1 MYAIDQ
7 QNDHRTQQRAKLYR
21 DTYSAFSR
29 WAEGY
34 GVIQHR
40 DETQVRVFDLCQ
52 QLLCTGRFKQIDEI
66 LGILSAADRLASAS
80 MWLVVHMTYSS
91 RVDFSGNALD
101 PDDFKPNPQG
111 HTGGSLNMVPAYVGY
126 MVANRLAGIT
136 RSWLMGQGHCVA
148 AIDATNVLLQNLYQ
162 EQSARYPLSDEGLT
176 QLVQDFYSYAITDDG
191 RPGVPLGSH
200 VNPHTAGGLIEGGYL
215 GFAELQYVHMPLP
228 GERLVAF
235 LSDGAFEEQ
244 RGSDWASRW
253 WRAEDCG
260 LVTPVMIANGR
271 RIDQRSTMYQQ
282 GGLSWFYEHLE
293 QNDFHPIAIDGR
305 DPAAFIWGVFE
316 SEARLEACSAH
327 IREGH
332 MHYPVKLPY
341 LIAETEKGYGFY
353 GAGTNAAHGTP
364 LPGNPSRDEQSR
376 KLFNDHVAKL
386 FLPRSE
392 LDQAIAQIAQHDSDD
407 RVQEKN
413 HALCMRNVTLQPPTE
428 PHWHTESEQLSP
440 MAAVDTRF
448 CEWHWSNPDRR
459 VRLGN
464 PDELRSNRMGK
475 TLDLLKHRVLKPE
488 QGVAESIHGSVITAL
503 NEEAVVNAA
512 LGNKGGLN
520 LVVSYEA
527 FAMKMI
533 GALRQDIIFARHQK
547 TLGRAPGWLSVPIIA
562 TSHLWENGKNEQ
574 SHQDSAFGEVLL
586 GEMSDMARVVYPADA
601 NSAVACLDACY
612 QTQGQIWG
620 MTIPKNEV
628 VTEFTPKQAAQ
639 LVEQGALT
647 LDKADGAQVQ
657 LVAVGAYQLG
667 VCQAVKRALAEENIQ
682 CSVTYLLEPGRFRQ
696 PRDSY
701 EQAHVCDVA
710 TRVSLF
716 PDDIQL
722 RIFVSH
728 LRPETLLGV
737 CRPLDLGID
746 RCVAFGYCNQG
757 GTLNTAG
764 LLRANGCDAQSIT
777 TVVMQQ
783 INKGEAWNG

>member
-21 DTYSAFSR
+21 DTYPSFGR

-52 QLLCTGRFKQIDEI
+52 QLLCTGRFKQIDEV
-66 LGILSAADRLASAS
+66 LEILSAADRLASAA
-80 MWLVVHMTYSS
+80 MWLVVHMTYSN
-91 RVDFSGNALD
+91 RVDFSGSALD
-101 PDDFKPNPQG
+101 ADDFKSNPQG

-148 AIDATNVLLQNLYQ
+148 AIDAVNVLLQNLYP
-162 EQSARYPLSDEGLT
+162 EQSERYPLSDEGLT
-176 QLVQDFYSYAITDDG
+176 QLARDFYSYAIADDG

-200 VNPHTAGGLIEGGYL
+200 VNPHTAGGMIEGGYL

-305 DPAAFIWGVFE
+305 DPAAFIWGIFE

-364 LPGNPSRDEQSR
+364 LPGNPSSDERSR
-376 KLFNDHVAKL
+376 NLFNEHAAKL

-392 LDQAIAQIAQHDSDD
+392 LELAISQIAQHEADN
-407 RVQEKN
+407 RVPEKH
-413 HALCMRNVTLQPPTE
+413 HALCMRNVRLQSPTE
-428 PHWHTESEQLSP
+428 PQWHTEGDPTSP

-448 CEWHWSNPDRR
+448 CEWHLGNPDRR
-459 VRLGN
+459 VRIGN

-503 NEEAVVNAA
+503 NEEAVVSAA
-512 LGNKGGLN
+512 LANKGGLN

-533 GALRQDIIFARHQK
+533 GALRQEIIFARHQK
-547 TLGRAPGWLSVPIIA
+547 SLGRAPGWLSVPVIV

-586 GEMSDMARVVYPADA
+586 GEMSDIARVVYPADA

-612 QTQGQIWG
+612 QTHGQVWG
-620 MTIPKNEV
+620 MTVPKNDV
-628 VTEFTPKQAAQ
+628 VTAFTPKQAAQ
-639 LVEQGALT
+639 LVAQGALT
-647 LDKADGAQVQ
+647 LDKTDGAPVQ

-667 VCQAVKRALAEENIQ
+667 VCQEVKRTLSKQGIQ
-682 CSVTYLLEPGRFRQ
+682 CRITYLLEPGRFRQ
-696 PRDSY
+696 PRDLY
-701 EQAHVCDVA
+701 EQTYVSDVA
-710 TRVSLF
+710 ARISLF
-716 PDDIQL
+716 PDDIRL

-728 LRPETLLGV
+728 LRPEILLGV
-737 CRPLDLGID
+737 CRPLDLGVD
-746 RCVAFGYCNQG
+746 RCIAFGYRNQG
-757 GTLNTAG
+757 GTLDTPG
-764 LLRANGCDAQSIT
+764 LLRANQSDAQSIA
-777 TVVMQQ
+777 TVVMQK
-783 INKGEAWNG
+783 IGRGEA